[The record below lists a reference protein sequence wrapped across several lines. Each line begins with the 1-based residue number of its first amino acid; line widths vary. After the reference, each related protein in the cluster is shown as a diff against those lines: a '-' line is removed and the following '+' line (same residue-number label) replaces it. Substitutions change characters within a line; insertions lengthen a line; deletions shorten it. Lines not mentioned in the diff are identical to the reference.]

1 MKAII
6 KVLIDTVAIPA
17 FEQIVPLRKLATYVS
32 KGVSNDGYRYLKKK
46 FIKNGIKSKWNEN
59 VRKKIVE
66 RFETIDRRVSI
77 ASTPTDG
84 LFLAEALLSTEAEGS
99 VIECGCFSGG
109 STAKL
114 SIVAKILC
122 KRLCVFDSFEGL
134 PIVDQYN
141 LRDYHFRRSPE
152 EWVVKWTAGK
162 YTSRLD
168 KTKYNIERYGEIS
181 VCTFHKGW
189 FSNIL
194 NEENLPNK
202 ISFAFT
208 DVDIPKSARECLIAI
223 WPKLTDGGIYFSHDI
238 VYIKVLQAILDG
250 NLWRETFKEFLPI
263 LFGSGSGLCDSSP
276 NIGFFVKGNTI
287 SAEYINSLTI
297 TK

>member
-6 KVLIDTVAIPA
+6 KELVDTMAIPV
-17 FEQIVPLRKLATYVS
+17 FEKVGFLRKLATYVS
-32 KGVSNDGYRYLKKK
+32 KRVSNDGYRYLKKK

-114 SIVAKILC
+114 SIVAKFLG

-134 PIVDQYN
+134 PILDQYN
-141 LRDYHFRRSPE
+141 LRDYHLRRNSE
-152 EWVVKWTAGK
+152 EWVTNWTAGR
-162 YTSRLD
+162 YASRLD
-168 KTKYNIERYGEIS
+168 KTKYNVEKYGEIS

-189 FSNIL
+189 FSNTL
-194 NEENLPNK
+194 NEENLPDK

-208 DVDIPKSARECLIAI
+208 DVDMPISARECLIAI
-223 WPKLTDGGIYFSHDI
+223 WPKLTNRAIYFTHD
-238 VYIKVLQAILDG
+238 VAYIKVLQTLLDK
-250 NLWRETFKEFLPI
+250 NLWREAIKEFPPI

-276 NIGFFVKGNTI
+276 HLGFFIKGNTI

-297 TK
+297 EK

>member
-6 KVLIDTVAIPA
+6 KELVDIVVIPI
-17 FEQIVPLRKLATYVS
+17 FEKVSFLRKIATYVS
-32 KGVSNDGYRYLKKK
+32 KRLSNDGYHYLKKK

-66 RFETIDRRVSI
+66 RFEAIDRGMPI

-109 STAKL
+109 STTKL
-114 SIVAKILC
+114 SIVAKILN
-122 KRLCVFDSFEGL
+122 KRLYVFDSFEGL

-141 LRDYHFRRSPE
+141 LKDYHLKRNSE
-152 EWVVKWTAGK
+152 EWGNWTAGRYASK
-162 YTSRLD
+162 LD
-168 KTKYNIERYGEIS
+168 NTKYNVEKYGEIS

-189 FSNIL
+189 FNNTL
-194 NEENLPNK
+194 NEENLPDK
-202 ISFAFT
+202 ICFAFT
-208 DVDIPKSARECLIAI
+208 DVDIPSSARECLIAI
-223 WPKLTDGGIYFSHDI
+223 WPKLTDGSIYFTHD
-238 VYIKVLQAILDG
+238 VAYIKVLQALLDG
-250 NLWRETFKEFLPI
+250 NLWREAIKEFPPI

-276 NIGFFVKGNTI
+276 HLGFFIKGNAI

-297 TK
+297 DK